1 MKVLVVSDIHSNP
14 FPLRIALEENYD
26 KAIFLGDSVDY
37 GPYPGE
43 VIDLLKENF
52 DIHIMGNHDYAVAY
66 GVDCKCGE
74 ENHDISVYSRE
85 NITLKLLSKED
96 IDFLKKF
103 KESDSIISGSTEIN
117 IYHGAPWD
125 HLYGYIFPWKAE
137 TLNSKG
143 QLGLDDGD
151 YFLIGHTHH
160 QFILT
165 KGGKTFI
172 NPGSLGQPRD
182 IIGFPSYLIMD
193 MEKYSF
199 EFKRVK
205 YDKTKLYSE
214 IEKIVNDPQMQI
226 RLKAMF

>member
-1 MKVLVVSDIHSNP
+1 MKILVASDIHANP
-14 FPLRIALEENYD
+14 FPLKTALEESYD

-37 GPYPGE
+37 GPYPAE
-43 VIDLLKENF
+43 VIDLLRDNF
-52 DIHIMGNHDYAVAY
+52 DLFIMGNHDYAVAY

-85 NITLKLLSKED
+85 NITLKILSKED
-96 IDFLKKF
+96 IDFLKQF
-103 KESDSIISGSTEIN
+103 KESDSINAESVEIN

-125 HLYGYIFPWKAE
+125 HLYGYIFPWKPE
-137 TLNSKG
+137 TLSSRSI
-143 QLGLDDGD
+143 LGGDDGD

-182 IIGFPSYLIMD
+182 LVGFPSYLIID
-193 MEKYSF
+193 TEKHSF
-199 EFKRVK
+199 DFKRVK
-205 YDKTKLYSE
+205 YDRSKLHYE
-214 IEKIVNDPQMQI
+214 IERIVRDEKMQS